1 MTLSTPFRRTM
12 MSSGEIFL
20 TLARTF
26 IVLKHPFL
34 VIFKFNNLNIKFR
47 NLNIK
52 ILRILPPLIGGAKN
66 RNIKLKKFN
75 INL

>member
-1 MTLSTPFRRTM
+1 MTRSTPLRRTI

-26 IVLKHPFL
+26 IVLKPFP
-34 VIFKFNNLNIKFR
+34 VIVANYNKLPTVTQEI
-47 NLNIK
+47 IVK
-52 ILRILPPLIGGAKN
+52 ITTV
-66 RNIKLKKFN
+66 N